1 MTNNERTPPIV
12 AAQLA
17 CRAQRIEL
25 SKLAGH
31 VSELRYASPA
41 AHARVAES
49 IDVAAAA
56 LLGLDRALRDLQA
69 AQLPMKPGAQLCNYI
84 RAS

>member
-1 MTNNERTPPIV
+1 MTNPEHMPPI
-12 AAQLA
+12 AAARLA

-25 SKLAGH
+25 AKLAGQ
-31 VSELRYASPA
+31 VSGLRYASPA
-41 AHARVAES
+41 AHARMAES

-69 AQLPMKPGAQLCNYI
+69 AQRPRGDA
-84 RAS
+84 